1 MCERVYNVRTTC
13 VAYTHKHTFLLSHG
27 VNKGWQH
34 ELKRSD
40 LLYFIKEYINDTV
53 VQYFNMIFNPVY
65 FFNMMANMTVDVYD
79 NMIVL
84 DNMSFSA
91 RFEEFNIFD
100 VQFL

>member
-1 MCERVYNVRTTC
+1 
-13 VAYTHKHTFLLSHG
+13 
-27 VNKGWQH
+27 
-34 ELKRSD
+34 
-40 LLYFIKEYINDTV
+40 
-53 VQYFNMIFNPVY
+53 MIFKLIH
-65 FFNMMANMTVDVYD
+65 FFNMMANMIVDVYD